1 MAIQWSEEQLKAIH
15 TTDHNILVSA
25 SAGAGK
31 TTVLV
36 ARLMKRMLE
45 DHISIDRIVAMTFT
59 EAAASEMKKRLLQS
73 LNDKLQE
80 PDLDEAEAQY
90 CRQQLILLQSAHIS
104 TIHSFCLSII
114 KADYA
119 LIGLNPSRIQ
129 HIFDDAALAQMKD
142 QAFTQACRR
151 QMAHDPDSFT
161 TLLQTFSSRSE
172 DVSELKKAVLSI
184 AAKASGAQDPQAWIQ
199 AAAEAY
205 APIAR
210 LDQLPSPIKEAFFE
224 SCAVEAGRLE
234 DCAVQM
240 QRILYDAYPDKE
252 KQANEVLLFLG
263 KLTPAIQAAK
273 NYDYR
278 EYRRALFGAIQTKI
292 STLKDA
298 LDFNA
303 LRKQLN
309 ALAKDLVSRTY
320 SEETLLSDLALTYAI
335 IKPLTALTLD
345 YLALYA
351 ELKEAR

>member
-184 AAKASGAQDPQAWIQ
+184 AAKASGAQDPQAWI
-199 AAAEAY
+199 
-205 APIAR
+205 
-210 LDQLPSPIKEAFFE
+210 
-224 SCAVEAGRLE
+224 
-234 DCAVQM
+234 
-240 QRILYDAYPDKE
+240 
-252 KQANEVLLFLG
+252 
-263 KLTPAIQAAK
+263 
-273 NYDYR
+273 
-278 EYRRALFGAIQTKI
+278 
-292 STLKDA
+292 
-298 LDFNA
+298 
-303 LRKQLN
+303 
-309 ALAKDLVSRTY
+309 
-320 SEETLLSDLALTYAI
+320 
-335 IKPLTALTLD
+335 
-345 YLALYA
+345 
-351 ELKEAR
+351 

>member
-36 ARLMKRMLE
+36 ARLMKRMLQ

-80 PDLDEAEAQY
+80 PNLSEAEAQF

-104 TIHSFCLSII
+104 TIHSFCLSVI

-119 LIGLNPSRIQ
+119 LIGLNPARIR
-129 HIFDDAALAQMKD
+129 HIFDDAAVAQMKEK
-142 QAFTQACRR
+142 AFTQACRNHMR
-151 QMAHDPDSFT
+151 QDPEQFT
-161 TLLQTFSSRSE
+161 TLLQYFSSRSE
-172 DVSELKKAVLSI
+172 DISELKKAVLAI
-184 AAKASGAQDPQAWIQ
+184 AAKAGGSQDPQAWIQ

-210 LDQLPSPIKEAFFE
+210 LDQLPSPLKEIFFE
-224 SCAVEAGRLE
+224 RCAVEAGRLE
-234 DCAVQM
+234 DCAIQM
-240 QRILYDAYPDKE
+240 QRLLFDTYPDQA

-273 NYDYR
+273 KR
-278 EYRRALFGAIQTKI
+278 GL
-292 STLKDA
+292 
-298 LDFNA
+298 
-303 LRKQLN
+303 
-309 ALAKDLVSRTY
+309 
-320 SEETLLSDLALTYAI
+320 
-335 IKPLTALTLD
+335 P
-345 YLALYA
+345 
-351 ELKEAR
+351 

>member
-80 PDLDEAEAQY
+80 PDLNEAEAQY

-119 LIGLNPSRIQ
+119 LIGLNPARIQ

-210 LDQLPSPIKEAFFE
+210 LDQLPSPIKEVFFE
-224 SCAVEAGRLE
+224 SCISCIV
-234 DCAVQM
+234 V
-240 QRILYDAYPDKE
+240 ILHIHVMVVITDNGIE
-252 KQANEVLLFLG
+252 
-263 KLTPAIQAAK
+263 
-273 NYDYR
+273 R
-278 EYRRALFGAIQTKI
+278 
-292 STLKDA
+292 
-298 LDFNA
+298 
-303 LRKQLN
+303 
-309 ALAKDLVSRTY
+309 
-320 SEETLLSDLALTYAI
+320 
-335 IKPLTALTLD
+335 
-345 YLALYA
+345 YL
-351 ELKEAR
+351 